1 MFEQIHPPSSVQTI
15 VRNRQKDISFQ
26 CLNVMD
32 DAEPSQQDAGHDGA
46 ALEEDTFDTVTKLQD
61 ELALLCENL
70 FVGIGS
76 LQRDAPPRSLQGED
90 VVAVQG
96 QPAPGDVD
104 ASAAALGKNVSQSLA
119 AVKACIDA
127 LPDDVTSR
135 PGTRDDDGELERLMR
150 ENDALDGEMA
160 QAIESAQ
167 NAIDK
172 LGRLHGTIVEA
183 IFKDSSPS

>member
-1 MFEQIHPPSSVQTI
+1 M
-15 VRNRQKDISFQ
+15 
-26 CLNVMD
+26 
-32 DAEPSQQDAGHDGA
+32 
-46 ALEEDTFDTVTKLQD
+46 EETY
-61 ELALLCENL
+61 
-70 FVGIGS
+70 
-76 LQRDAPPRSLQGED
+76 
-90 VVAVQG
+90 
-96 QPAPGDVD
+96 

-172 LGRLHGTIVEA
+172 LGRMHGTIVEA
-183 IFKDSSPS
+183 ILKDSSPS

>member
-1 MFEQIHPPSSVQTI
+1 
-15 VRNRQKDISFQ
+15 
-26 CLNVMD
+26 MD
-32 DAEPSQQDAGHDGA
+32 DAEPSQQDTGRDGA
-46 ALEEDTFDTVTKLQD
+46 ALEEDTVTKLQD
-61 ELALLCENL
+61 ELSLLCQD
-70 FVGIGS
+70 FFFGIGFFNWDG
-76 LQRDAPPRSLQGED
+76 LHRSLQGED
-90 VVAVQG
+90 VGGVQG

-172 LGRLHGTIVEA
+172 LGRMHGTIVEA
-183 IFKDSSPS
+183 ILKDSSPS